1 MSNQAEVARFDS
13 TTGQFFHSL
22 FAVLFPDQCRLC
34 AEPLEE
40 LTRVPVCRPCLQNLH
55 PLRTGA
61 GLCHCCAIP
70 REVAAGSLCARCTAG
85 EYDFPQARG
94 FGAYDGA
101 LREVLHLFKYQGM
114 RPLAAPLAERLAVVF
129 HQQQWDGGGF
139 AGVVAVPLARAR
151 QRQRGFNQAHLLA
164 RELGRRVG
172 LPVLE
177 DACRRIR
184 ATALQTGLTRA
195 QRLENVR
202 GSFAPGPRATL
213 LAGRDILLIDDV
225 LTTGATLSAC
235 ARTLRQAGARRVC
248 ALTAARTVES

>member
-1 MSNQAEVARFDS
+1 MSNQAEAARLAS
-13 TTGQFFHSL
+13 TAGQFFHSL

-34 AEPLEE
+34 AEPLGEM
-40 LTRVPVCRPCLQNLH
+40 TRVPVCRRCLQDLR

-61 GLCHCCAIP
+61 GLCHCCGIP
-70 REVAAGSLCARCTAG
+70 REVAAGPLCARCTAG
-85 EYDFPQARG
+85 EYDFQQARS

-114 RPLAAPLAERLAVVF
+114 RPLAAPLAKRLIGVF
-129 HQQQWDGGGF
+129 RQQQWDGAEF
-139 AGVVAVPLARAR
+139 AGLVAVPLASSR
-151 QRQRGFNQAHLLA
+151 QRQRGFNQALLLA
-164 RELGRRVG
+164 RELGRRLA

-177 DACRRIR
+177 NTCRRVR

-202 GSFAPGPRATL
+202 GSFAPGPRANL
-213 LAGRDILLIDDV
+213 LTGRDILLIDDV

-235 ARTLRQAGARRVC
+235 ARILRQAGARRIC
-248 ALTAARTVES
+248 ALTIARTVES

>member
-1 MSNQAEVARFDS
+1 MSNQAEAALLAS

-40 LTRVPVCRPCLQNLH
+40 LTRVPVCRRYLQDLH

-61 GLCHCCAIP
+61 GLCHCCGIP
-70 REVAAGSLCARCTAG
+70 REVAAGALCARCTAG
-85 EYDFPQARG
+85 EYDFQQARG

-101 LREVLHLFKYQGM
+101 LRQVVHLFKYQGM

-129 HQQQWDGGGF
+129 HQQQWDGGEFSGL
-139 AGVVAVPLARAR
+139 VAVPLARA
-151 QRQRGFNQAHLLA
+151 RQRGFNQAHLLA

-177 DACRRIR
+177 DTCRRIR
-184 ATALQTGLTRA
+184 PTALQTGLTRA

-235 ARTLRQAGARRVC
+235 ARSLRQAGARRVC
-248 ALTAARTVES
+248 ALTVARTVES

>member
-1 MSNQAEVARFDS
+1 MIPRLVS
-13 TTGQFFHSL
+13 FFTPCSL
-22 FAVLFPDQCRLC
+22 FCSPTSARLC

-40 LTRVPVCRPCLQNLH
+40 LARVPVCRRCLQDLP

-61 GLCHCCAIP
+61 GLCRCCGIP
-70 REVAAGSLCARCTAG
+70 REVAPESLCARCAAG
-85 EYDFPQARG
+85 EYDFQQARS
-94 FGAYDGA
+94 FGTYDGA
-101 LREVLHLFKYQGM
+101 LRQVLHLFKYQGM

-129 HQQQWDGGGF
+129 HQQQWDGAEF
-139 AGVVAVPLARAR
+139 AGLVAVPLARGRA
-151 QRQRGFNQAHLLA
+151 RQRGFNQAHLLA
-164 RELGRRVG
+164 RELGRRVR

-248 ALTAARTVES
+248 ALTVARTVES